1 MPIPHH
7 FSKVVS
13 ALRDE
18 LDKAGGVGE
27 RQDIIEKLAQR
38 FQVTLAEREIRD
50 RPGGMR
56 TFDHRVDAAVKKVRT
71 DGYIEPWQASG
82 RGIWKLTSKYWTA
95 KRRGEL
101 GNEMAGAIVQET
113 LARWRFKA
121 AKDALD
127 KLE

>member
-13 ALRDE
+13 ALKDE
-18 LDKAGGVGE
+18 LDKGGGVGKT
-27 RQDIIEKLAQR
+27 QDIIEKLAQY
-38 FQVTLAEREIRD
+38 FQVTPAEREIRD
-50 RPGGMR
+50 PSGMK
-56 TFDHRVDAAVKKVRT
+56 TFDHRVHAAVKKVRT
-71 DGYIEPWQASG
+71 DGDIEPWNTSG

-95 KRRGEL
+95 KRKGEL
-101 GNEMAGAIVQET
+101 GHEMAEAIVEET
-113 LARWRFKA
+113 LARDRFKR